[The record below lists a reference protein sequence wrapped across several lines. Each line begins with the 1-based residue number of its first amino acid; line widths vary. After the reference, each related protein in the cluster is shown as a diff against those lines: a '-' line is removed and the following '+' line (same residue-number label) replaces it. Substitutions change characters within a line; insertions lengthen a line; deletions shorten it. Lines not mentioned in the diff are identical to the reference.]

1 MRPHRTEDGLLERIS
16 VGLGQSRDTNSKI
29 VVHAWDTIMT
39 LASENGWSTTKPEA
53 RRARSEGKEYEL
65 VWDLRR
71 RALCGACGL
80 TVRDLWADLVA
91 SPWTLAQ
98 CMSGHFSGILSEKA
112 RSVCGLFGSLAPG
125 GGYFR
130 SLLSHA
136 TLLSDSI
143 LLFSQTFWEKSMKVL
158 KPPPESCATGTHN
171 LTPSSTWWMSCRS
184 VASFFVDTTCMYR
197 VFRAPTGKQGQ
208 KGVRYKK
215 RHAANVSQRFMKREK
230 RITH

>member
-1 MRPHRTEDGLLERIS
+1 MRPHRTEDGLLERVS

-39 LASENGWSTTKPEA
+39 LASKNGWSTTKPEA

-98 CMSGHFSGILSEKA
+98 CMSGHFSGILCVQCVACMA
-112 RSVCGLFGSLAPG
+112 RWLQAEATSDHCCLMPLYSLTP
-125 GGYFR
+125 FCSSR
-130 SLLSHA
+130 NH
-136 TLLSDSI
+136 
-143 LLFSQTFWEKSMKVL
+143 FVRKSMKVL
-158 KPPPESCATGTHN
+158 KLPPESCATGTHN

-208 KGVRYKK
+208 KSVRYKK
-215 RHAANVSQRFMKREK
+215 RHAANVSRKEK
-230 RITH
+230 